1 MNKMLFLV
9 LAFALLL
16 SCSSSYV
23 GGGYT
28 ESLLPTVDLVSNP
41 SVDNVVFRIYSDKSL
56 QTLIRESRG
65 SGRVIVEIPE
75 GKYYFEAWKDE
86 NGNGIIDTGDM
97 YGADT
102 TGIDITSYCK
112 PCQATILL
120 STVTGR

>member
-1 MNKMLFLV
+1 MNRMGFLV
-9 LAFALLL
+9 FAITLLI
-16 SCSSSYV
+16 SCSSPNV
-23 GGGYT
+23 GGEYGYGNM
-28 ESLLPTVDLVSNP
+28 PLVELISNP
-41 SVDNVVFRIYSDKSL
+41 SMEDVVFRIYSDKSL
-56 QTLIRESRG
+56 QTLIRESKG
-65 SGRVIVEIPE
+65 SYSVVVEIPE